1 MKKVLE
7 QKRSS
12 KQFRNYSQTYL
23 TLKNNLLNARRV
35 LLLAKQAQD
44 HAEKTRGAGIEV
56 TQNYTKKPAM
66 PPVTFVGSL
75 CKIHAV
81 LRSKLAD
88 VHDVRTWK
96 FVYFRK
102 IFRFSLHNTRDVT
115 RGARGHNSPGA
126 ESLRGARK
134 SQKCYRHFFQNSTV
148 ASCKTSGLNMRAA
161 NLYFAPDAI

>member
-56 TQNYTKKPAM
+56 TQ
-66 PPVTFVGSL
+66 
-75 CKIHAV
+75 
-81 LRSKLAD
+81 KL
-88 VHDVRTWK
+88 HEET
-96 FVYFRK
+96 
-102 IFRFSLHNTRDVT
+102 
-115 RGARGHNSPGA
+115 
-126 ESLRGARK
+126 
-134 SQKCYRHFFQNSTV
+134 
-148 ASCKTSGLNMRAA
+148 
-161 NLYFAPDAI
+161 